1 MSYLWSE
8 YEEIVSDEVL
18 RNSDFNCNKPF
29 KLHKPTE

>member
-18 RNSDFNCNKPF
+18 RNSDFNCNDAK
-29 KLHKPTE
+29 KI